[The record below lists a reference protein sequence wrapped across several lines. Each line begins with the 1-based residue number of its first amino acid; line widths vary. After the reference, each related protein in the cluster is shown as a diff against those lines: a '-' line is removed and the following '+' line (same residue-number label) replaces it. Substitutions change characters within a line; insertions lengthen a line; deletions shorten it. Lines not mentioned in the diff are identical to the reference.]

1 MSPHSATELSPSSHA
16 TFLKDF
22 QNMKRV
28 IRIALICVLI
38 STASAEALAQR
49 RNANNAARKSAASA
63 PQILCKGKSVP
74 TGYVILGYRS
84 SAKCGENPELV
95 IKKPAEVENVC
106 DDSPI
111 PGGYHVVSQQ
121 GSTAC
126 VKADS
131 NPLTNTLTIARDGS
145 EKNSPSACSPG
156 DVHIG
161 MTSAKVVA
169 CLGIPSRISMWFQ
182 GAAKMKCEYMQHTT

>member
-1 MSPHSATELSPSSHA
+1 
-16 TFLKDF
+16 
-22 QNMKRV
+22 MKRV

-74 TGYVILGYRS
+74 TGYVIVGYRS

-95 IKKPAEVENVC
+95 IKKSAEVENVC

-126 VKADS
+126 VIADS

-145 EKNSPSACSPG
+145 EKNSPSTCSLD

-161 MTSAKVVA
+161 MTSAKVAA
-169 CLGIPSRISMWFQ
+169 CWAFRRGLALWFQ
-182 GAAKMKCEYMQHTT
+182 GAAKMKCGYIQHTI

>member
-1 MSPHSATELSPSSHA
+1 
-16 TFLKDF
+16 
-22 QNMKRV
+22 MKRV

-74 TGYVILGYRS
+74 TGYVIVGYRS

-131 NPLTNTLTIARDGS
+131 NPLTNTLTLRETAPR
-145 EKNSPSACSPG
+145 KTRQAPVPSTTC
-156 DVHIG
+156 I
-161 MTSAKVVA
+161 
-169 CLGIPSRISMWFQ
+169 LG
-182 GAAKMKCEYMQHTT
+182 